1 MLPGPPLPGVRA
13 VRFGPGPLAGRY
25 PAAAAMVILFLIP
38 YLALSS
44 ALPPVAPIIAAQL
57 HMSLQAVNL
66 TSGLANAGY
75 AAGTVLA
82 VQFSQLLP
90 QRRMLLAYGTMLVAA
105 SVLAAAATSPA
116 MFIAGHVLQGLSTG
130 LLLIAAAPPLFLGY
144 PANKLRWTVMILD
157 MCIFGAV
164 AAGPLIGG
172 AQASFHA
179 WRPLFWV
186 VAGVAVMALLLSLL
200 TFEDAPPANPS
211 APRDPAALG
220 LAAIGSV
227 AAFWGASELLTHRFL
242 DPVAAVPLLGG
253 VALITLLLVYQYR
266 ARRPLLTVRN
276 LNSTIP
282 LSAIVVL
289 VCAAAASVAAVT
301 LTGTVLAPH
310 YTPLHVGLLYLPELG
325 GAVIAAI
332 AFGLVISRRLLHYFV
347 LAGMVFLAAGI
358 LVLRAA
364 VPPTAGLAL
373 AGSALVGVGVGASVT
388 PALFLIGF
396 SVRSPSIQRV
406 FSISEMLRAVAAFV
420 VAPVLLHFAVTP
432 TGLPT
437 QAMSTALW
445 ICFGLAIGGAL
456 AGVLLYLL
464 GGVRPSASALHRWMG
479 GRDPGWESPPLL
491 AAVRHVPA
499 EHVLDRTPARAG
511 SDHGS
516 GGRIAA
522 SLTSLPHRH
531 AVHGHG
537 GRVGPVVFAYDGS
550 DLAKA
555 AIAEAG
561 RQLPAKRD
569 ALVLTVWRTFN
580 VGFLPEP
587 GAKFDAACADEVK
600 QAAEQT
606 AMHGA
611 SLAEAAGF
619 RAQAS
624 AVQGTPAWKAIV
636 DTADDHQA
644 SLIVLGS
651 RGRAGLGLVA
661 GSVAGAVV
669 SRSLR
674 PVFIVRGR
682 DGAPT
687 TETSA
692 SATASEAVHNE
703 VLK

>member
-1 MLPGPPLPGVRA
+1 
-13 VRFGPGPLAGRY
+13 
-25 PAAAAMVILFLIP
+25 
-38 YLALSS
+38 
-44 ALPPVAPIIAAQL
+44 L

-347 LAGMVFLAAGI
+347 LAGMVFLGSWCSA
-358 LVLRAA
+358 
-364 VPPTAGLAL
+364 PPSRPRP
-373 AGSALVGVGVGASVT
+373 GSRWPV
-388 PALFLIGF
+388 
-396 SVRSPSIQRV
+396 QRW
-406 FSISEMLRAVAAFV
+406 SA
-420 VAPVLLHFAVTP
+420 
-432 TGLPT
+432 
-437 QAMSTALW
+437 
-445 ICFGLAIGGAL
+445 
-456 AGVLLYLL
+456 
-464 GGVRPSASALHRWMG
+464 SASALR
-479 GRDPGWESPPLL
+479 
-491 AAVRHVPA
+491 
-499 EHVLDRTPARAG
+499 
-511 SDHGS
+511 
-516 GGRIAA
+516 
-522 SLTSLPHRH
+522 
-531 AVHGHG
+531 
-537 GRVGPVVFAYDGS
+537 
-550 DLAKA
+550 
-555 AIAEAG
+555 
-561 RQLPAKRD
+561 
-569 ALVLTVWRTFN
+569 
-580 VGFLPEP
+580 
-587 GAKFDAACADEVK
+587 
-600 QAAEQT
+600 
-606 AMHGA
+606 
-611 SLAEAAGF
+611 
-619 RAQAS
+619 
-624 AVQGTPAWKAIV
+624 
-636 DTADDHQA
+636 
-644 SLIVLGS
+644 
-651 RGRAGLGLVA
+651 
-661 GSVAGAVV
+661 
-669 SRSLR
+669 
-674 PVFIVRGR
+674 
-682 DGAPT
+682 
-687 TETSA
+687 
-692 SATASEAVHNE
+692 
-703 VLK
+703 